1 MNKQDWIKLIFDIL
15 ATLLSSIAI
24 LIYVIQT
31 RLQKK
36 SINNDFERSRREKA
50 IESLR
55 HWFSKLDKTNSTAR
69 KLMESLTEDNLL
81 SIWHCE
87 SFSMAAT
94 PTNKK
99 YFEVLFNYEKGNP
112 PDNEKSEIF
121 VSAQQATE
129 IRWQA
134 ISYLNALENVVAAWK
149 YNIVDRDLIEA
160 EFKYMFDHKGGALK
174 KFREIMV
181 DAYPCIDLFELEM
194 QDKYKAKISKDYEK
208 LGK

>member
-1 MNKQDWIKLIFDIL
+1 
-15 ATLLSSIAI
+15 
-24 LIYVIQT
+24 
-31 RLQKK
+31 
-36 SINNDFERSRREKA
+36 
-50 IESLR
+50 
-55 HWFSKLDKTNSTAR
+55 
-69 KLMESLTEDNLL
+69 MESLTEDNLL

-87 SFSMAAT
+87 SFTMPAT
-94 PTNKK
+94 NTNKK
-99 YFEVLFNYEKGNP
+99 YFEVLFANKKEKVS
-112 PDNEKSEIF
+112 DNGKSEIY
-121 VSAQQATE
+121 VTAQQATE

-134 ISYLNALENVVAAWK
+134 ISYLNALENVVASWK
-149 YNIVDRDLIEA
+149 YNIVDRELIEA